1 MREKVICRGGGRGE
15 KSTDPYFSPTNNP
28 SDRIKNKGHRK
39 SKERFQKRGKEG
51 EGGGGK

>member
-15 KSTDPYFSPTNNP
+15 KSTDPYFPRTDNP
-28 SDRIKNKGHRK
+28 SDRIKNEGQRK

-51 EGGGGK
+51 EGEGK